1 MKAVAKTRFRDL
13 EAGVTR
19 DAGEEF
25 ECTEKRLAEINS
37 TKWGVLAEA
46 KAPARRRAAKKAE

>member
-1 MKAVAKTRFRDL
+1 MKAVAKRRFRDL
-13 EAGVTR
+13 VEGVTR
-19 DAGEEF
+19 SEGDEF